1 MTDYIQAWQ
10 CIGCGKLE
18 APQPC
23 IGVCQDRKVLLVGKG
38 DHEQLRSEA
47 EQLRQ
52 RLEAANGLLLRMSRT
67 HPRQGQVERCWSS
80 FQQQARALLAGDG
93 LQDQT

>member
-1 MTDYIQAWQ
+1 MTDYIEAWQ

-23 IGVCQDRKVLLVGKG
+23 IGVCQDRKVSLVGKG
-38 DHEQLRSEA
+38 EHEQIEAEA

-52 RLEAANGLLLRMSRT
+52 QLEAACALLARMVRT
-67 HPRQGQVERCWSS
+67 KPRQGQVERCWSS
-80 FQQQARALLAGDG
+80 FQQQARDLLA
-93 LQDQT
+93 DQGHQGGS